1 MGLQRIFI
9 GVGNNELDLLQ
20 VLFLLIVAFE
30 GVIPIVLGKITLFMG
45 IEIREQLFVKT
56 FC

>member
-9 GVGNNELDLLQ
+9 GMGNNELDLLQ
-20 VLFLLIVAFE
+20 VLFLLIVAFK
-30 GVIPIVLGKITLFMG
+30 GVVPIVLGKITLFMG